1 MTSPSGPGQGLQP
14 GQQITPQ
21 EGFQLLGQ
29 GIALVVQTIHGL
41 AQIAAID
48 QAGNITTT
56 AGQVL
61 PPQPVTIAPP
71 PPEPGLLEN
80 PLVLPLLLVGGILL
94 AFYAKGR

>member
-1 MTSPSGPGQGLQP
+1 MTSPGGPGQGLQP
-14 GQQITPQ
+14 GQQLTPQ

-29 GIALVVQTIHGL
+29 GIALAVQTVAGIV
-41 AQIAAID
+41 QIASID

-56 AGQVL
+56 TGQVL
-61 PPQPVTIAPP
+61 PPQPVIIAP

-94 AFYAKGR
+94 AFYTRGR